1 MYSRKEFLESTDC
14 AEQSL
19 ARENKGLDWNYAIAR
34 RLDRDLHEKLL
45 AFTAEQMLPFAQILP
60 LVSSGYF
67 DTARS
72 LVESATVGD
81 ELSETKE
88 WLLGALAE
96 ADDTK
101 ESEG

>member
-19 ARENKGLDWNYAIAR
+19 ARANRGLDWNYAIAR
-34 RLDRDLHEKLL
+34 RIDRDLHEKLL
-45 AFTAEQMLPFAQILP
+45 AFTGEQMLPFAQILP

-67 DTARS
+67 YTARN
-72 LVESATVGD
+72 LVLSAKVGE

-96 ADDTK
+96 ADDTQDEK
-101 ESEG
+101 

>member
-1 MYSRKEFLESTDC
+1 
-14 AEQSL
+14 
-19 ARENKGLDWNYAIAR
+19 
-34 RLDRDLHEKLL
+34 
-45 AFTAEQMLPFAQILP
+45 MLPFAQILP

-72 LVESATVGD
+72 LVLAATVGD
-81 ELSETKE
+81 ELAATKE

>member
-81 ELSETKE
+81 ELAETKE

-101 ESEG
+101 ESER